1 MISTDPDTEEEESTK
16 ESQDCAPL
24 LDTSL
29 QPSDLTQYYAD
40 QNPNSI
46 FCIARAEET
55 HQQKSSILKDRHFQF
70 ISLMDK
76 NPNTDK
82 RNTKISMK
90 RYFNSRFF
98 SCDHRFASD
107 PVYIFFAQYTAEL
120 EEIFSSVSI
129 AMRKTVDLSH
139 LTSSTFLDSSKMK
152 KMLKKDECYRFLQA
166 ARGSPAYWEKPCDIF
181 LSCLNSLAYL
191 HFSAAERWTE
201 IMEAI
206 CLQQGIE
213 VPEDPDWQQYY
224 NILNSTM

>member
-1 MISTDPDTEEEESTK
+1 MLIKIQTPYFVLPGQK
-16 ESQDCAPL
+16 
-24 LDTSL
+24 
-29 QPSDLTQYYAD
+29 
-40 QNPNSI
+40 
-46 FCIARAEET
+46 ET

-70 ISLMDK
+70 ISLMEK
-76 NPNTDK
+76 KPNTDK

-90 RYFNSRFF
+90 RYFNSRLF

-129 AMRKTVDLSH
+129 AMRRTVDLSH

-152 KMLKKDECYRFLQA
+152 KMLKKMNVTAFCRQLEVSQHT
-166 ARGSPAYWEKPCDIF
+166 GKKPCEIF
-181 LSCLNSLAYL
+181 LPCLNSLAYL

>member
-1 MISTDPDTEEEESTK
+1 
-16 ESQDCAPL
+16 
-24 LDTSL
+24 
-29 QPSDLTQYYAD
+29 
-40 QNPNSI
+40 
-46 FCIARAEET
+46 
-55 HQQKSSILKDRHFQF
+55 
-70 ISLMDK
+70 
-76 NPNTDK
+76 
-82 RNTKISMK
+82 MK
-90 RYFNSRFF
+90 RYFNSRLF

-129 AMRKTVDLSH
+129 AMRRTVDLSH

-152 KMLKKDECYRFLQA
+152 KMLKKMNVTAFCRQLEVSQHT
-166 ARGSPAYWEKPCDIF
+166 GKKPCEIF
-181 LSCLNSLAYL
+181 LPCLNSLAYL